1 MYEEDMKKLL
11 LCVAL
16 CVTTTVHASFLTGN
30 DLLQRINSGD
40 HIPYAV
46 ALGYIQGVGDAYD
59 GGSHCLP
66 DGVTVGQLKDV
77 VKNFLEASPE
87 VRHRPADLIIYA
99 IFKNTWPCANKSNKG
114 RPGA

>member
-16 CVTTTVHASFLTGN
+16 CATTTANAAFLTGN
-30 DLLQRINSGD
+30 EILQRLKSGD

-46 ALGYIQGVGDAYD
+46 ALGYIQGIADAYD

-66 DGVTVGQLKDV
+66 AGVTAGQLKDV